1 MEGFMPPYGAP
12 MQGYASSNAMM
23 GYGFGP
29 FDMPFAGGLPQ
40 DPFGMQ
46 GYMMPVVPPPH
57 RYDFNLSS
65 AIISPSPCSLSLT
78 HTHNIRGIIYALL
91 IAEGGIL
98 ELSPIVNVVTCL
110 SV

>member
-46 GYMMPVVPPPH
+46 GYMMPVAPPPH

-65 AIISPSPCSLSLT
+65 AIISPSPCSLSLSLSLSDT
-78 HTHNIRGIIYALL
+78 HTHNIWGIM
-91 IAEGGIL
+91 
-98 ELSPIVNVVTCL
+98 PC
-110 SV
+110 